1 MDIMVLSIIT
11 ELSLLAL
18 NPTAV
23 VFQVSF
29 ALWHLQL
36 SLSSIFAFIE
46 LKSLTNCYDKE
57 QIATWGSLLRWL
69 SKHYLE

>member
-1 MDIMVLSIIT
+1 MDIIVLSIIM

-36 SLSSIFAFIE
+36 SLISIFAFIE
-46 LKSLTNCYDKE
+46 LKSLTN
-57 QIATWGSLLRWL
+57 
-69 SKHYLE
+69 

>member
-1 MDIMVLSIIT
+1 MDIMVLSIIP
-11 ELSLLAL
+11 EISLPAL

-29 ALWHLQL
+29 ALWHLTL

-46 LKSLTNCYDKE
+46 LKFLTICYDNE
-57 QIATWGSLLRWL
+57 QIGTWGSLLRWL
-69 SKHYLE
+69 SKHQP